1 MTGTAPSPKRDRYQ
15 IEALLIAHL
24 NAASERHKKTAA
36 RFLNVTD
43 GVPFHPPLDGSML
56 IKQTADANRKALAE
70 YQIAL
75 KQFSDFVISGIVPED
90 FR

>member
-1 MTGTAPSPKRDRYQ
+1 MTGAAPSPKRNRSQ

-24 NAASERHKKTAA
+24 KAARERHKKAKA
-36 RFLNVTD
+36 RFLIVTD
-43 GVPFHPPLDGSML
+43 GAPHHPPFGGSML

-75 KQFSDFVISGIVPED
+75 KQFLDFVISGIVPED